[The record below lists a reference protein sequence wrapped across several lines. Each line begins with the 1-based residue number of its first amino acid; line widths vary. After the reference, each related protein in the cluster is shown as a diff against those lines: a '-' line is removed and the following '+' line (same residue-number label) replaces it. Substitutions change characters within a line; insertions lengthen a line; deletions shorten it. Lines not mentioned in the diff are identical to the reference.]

1 MTATVTKSVNYRN
14 FYAVYATSLLVFLG
28 ACAPLTKVTLLP
40 QADGSGSAVIVKSSK
55 SEQVLNAPYQQAIGQ
70 EDKVL
75 KTATT
80 TAAEVLKA
88 YPQLFAAM
96 PLKAGKYTLNFLP
109 GGTTLTPESQEQL
122 PKILADATQRSGA
135 DLVIT
140 GHTDST
146 GALAAND
153 ELSLKRAKVVA
164 QLLVDQ
170 GAMAS
175 RIEAVGRGKRE
186 LLVPTADE
194 VSEPRNRRVEIV
206 VR

>member
-1 MTATVTKSVNYRN
+1 MTMAMTMTVDCRN
-14 FYAVYATSLLVFLG
+14 FYAVCATSLLVCLG
-28 ACAPLTKVTLLP
+28 ACAPLTRVTLLP
-40 QADGSGSAVIVKSSK
+40 QADGSASAVIVKSNK
-55 SEQVLNAPYQQAIGQ
+55 SEQVLSAPYQQAIGQ
-70 EDKVL
+70 EDTAL

-80 TAAEVLKA
+80 TAAEVQKA
-88 YPQLFAAM
+88 HPQLFAAM
-96 PLKAGKYTLNFLP
+96 PAPASKYTLSFLP

-140 GHTDST
+140 GHTDAT

-153 ELSLKRAKVVA
+153 ALSLRRAKVVA
-164 QLLVDQ
+164 QLLVGQ
-170 GAMAS
+170 GAVAS

-194 VSEPRNRRVEIV
+194 VDEPRNRRVEIV

>member
-1 MTATVTKSVNYRN
+1 MKVSCKRVAYVL
-14 FYAVYATSLLVFLG
+14 AMGVFVGLFG
-28 ACAPLTKVTLLP
+28 SACAPLTKVTLLP
-40 QADGSGSAVIVKSSK
+40 QADGSASAVLVKSSQ
-55 SEQVLNAPYQQAIGQ
+55 SEQLLSTPYQQAIGQ
-70 EDKVL
+70 EDKAL

-80 TAAEVLKA
+80 TAAEVQKA
-88 YPQLFAAM
+88 HPQLFAAL
-96 PLKAGKYTLNFLP
+96 PPKASKYTLNFLP

-153 ELSLKRAKVVA
+153 ALSLKRAKVVA
-164 QLLVDQ
+164 QLLVDK
-170 GAMAS
+170 GAVAA
-175 RIEAVGRGKRE
+175 RVEAVGRGKRE

-194 VSEPRNRRVEIV
+194 VDEPKNRRVEIM